1 MSLLTAKQLAK
12 ILGFSYST
20 INRYS
25 SQHPE
30 KLPPSIEVLGQ
41 KRWELEDVESWLQ
54 ARKEVRDDYR
64 D

>member
-1 MSLLTAKQLAK
+1 MALLTARQLAE

-30 KLPPSIEVLGQ
+30 KLPPSIEVFGQ
-41 KRWELEDVESWLQ
+41 KRWELSDVEKWLNDK
-54 ARKEVRDDYR
+54 KEASSDNRF
-64 D
+64 